1 MVFWRKFQMDVG
13 CDDLPIFL
21 FPLGGGGGAL
31 ELSDGLQTRNSTWIG
46 DLVEAL
52 IK

>member
-1 MVFWRKFQMDVG
+1 MK
-13 CDDLPIFL
+13 IYL
-21 FPLGGGGGAL
+21 FLGGLHGAV

-46 DLVEAL
+46 DLGEAL